1 MDSAGGSPS
10 RATLA
15 ARAFGVH
22 TRLPRAC
29 AARRITDRWHAGST
43 ARRIPYSEI
52 RFTRRA
58 TDSDVSSRKGRKSV
72 VHQLVAR
79 KRSFCGE
86 RLAGG
91 LLVEGRSRCGESGP
105 RHTRSRSRSSKTRPP
120 QRDRPCGPDAPR
132 PTSESYS
139 RPPGGADVGTTSDRL
154 SRSLASRRGRR
165 SLPAVR
171 PSAYRRVHAEQRSGF
186 RLRDGPRVSLALSWN
201 ACRFGTERRPC
212 VRQRR
217 VREPL
222 SEPQRWLLEGTVER
236 SVAQ

>member
-91 LLVEGRSRCGESGP
+91 LLVEERSRCGESGP
-105 RHTRSRSRSSKTRPP
+105 STRGPGFGRRKAALRSATVRVGPTPLDRRPRATLGLQEAP
-120 QRDRPCGPDAPR
+120 TSAPR
-132 PTSESYS
+132 
-139 RPPGGADVGTTSDRL
+139 AI
-154 SRSLASRRGRR
+154 ASRAVSLLRGGGSPRGATVRVSSCARR
-165 SLPAVR
+165 AAVR
-171 PSAYRRVHAEQRSGF
+171 VPTARRLV
-186 RLRDGPRVSLALSWN
+186 RVSLAFSWN

-222 SEPQRWLLEGTVER
+222 SEHGR
-236 SVAQ
+236 